1 MREFLYAGVGLIS
14 RFHDKIMQL
23 NNAYEANFTDKELH
37 FLVIGLLVIRIAMTV
52 VKKLLEKTKLEKAAH
67 GLIKSVVRVVLY
79 VLLGLIVADALGVD
93 VTGVIAL
100 ASVLTLAVS
109 LSVQNALTNVIGGFT
124 LLYTHPFKSGDYVEV
139 AGKSGTVQEI
149 SMIYTKLATPDN
161 KIISIPNSSVVSG
174 DIINYSVAG
183 VRRVDVAV
191 RAVYSEPSQKV
202 IDALIQAGTVDK
214 VMLDPAPMAVIT
226 DYGESAIGYSLR
238 VWTKAED
245 YWDVYFVVTQKILE
259 IFAAQDIKMAY
270 PHMHIYMEK

>member
-1 MREFLYAGVGLIS
+1 MNEILTALKDLMGAAVSKAVPAMLI
-14 RFHDKIMQL
+14 
-23 NNAYEANFTDKELH
+23 
-37 FLVIGLLVIRIAMTV
+37 LVAGLLVIRIVMTII
-52 VKKLLEKTKLEKAAH
+52 KKLLEKTELEKAAH
-67 GLIKSVVRVVLY
+67 GLVKSVARVVLF
-79 VLLGLIVADALGVD
+79 VLLGLILAGSLGID
-93 VTGVIAL
+93 VTSVVAL

-109 LSVQNALTNVIGGFT
+109 LSVQNLLTNVLGGFT

-149 SMIYTKLATPDN
+149 SMTYTKLATPDN

-183 VRRVDVAV
+183 IRRVDVTV

-214 VMLDPAPMAVIT
+214 VMLDPAPFAVISA
-226 DYGESAIGYSLR
+226 YGDSAIEYSLR

-245 YWDVYFVVTQKILE
+245 YWDVFFVINQNVKNV
-259 IFAAQDIKMAY
+259 FDAQGIKMAY
-270 PHMHIYMEK
+270 PHMHVYMEKE